1 MEWLIAIAVVSLLV
15 GLGFGI
21 DNSIKQQE
29 QLDIDEE
36 RLEMQKQSEFDKA
49 LESLDSLKDK
59 FDELKDITIPE
70 LEGKIQDTQRDIDLW
85 DDRYALET
93 GKIQM
98 ELDTVDDLIG
108 NWQNSYDAQT
118 LSAKAEGQEN
128 LSTLLSNWSDAEVMA
143 ADRGMGG
150 SMSLVAQQHK
160 QKAIA
165 YAGSDLSLAGND
177 GIYGAAYATLVANL
191 NSERSMYETKKGLLS
206 GQLGLT
212 QQTLEGELSAWTRNL
227 ENYTTSLGIQHENL
241 TGDNGYYKRMEEQ
254 LGVIER
260 KYDDLG
266 NKNPN
271 ALQKAR
277 NLLTEYR
284 QYI

>member
-1 MEWLIAIAVVSLLV
+1 MEVLLV
-15 GLGFGI
+15 IGLLGGLFFGGI
-21 DNSIKQQE
+21 SLGQKQE
-29 QLDIDEE
+29 QLDIDKE
-36 RLEMQKQSEFDKA
+36 RLEMEKQSEFDKA
-49 LESLDSLKDK
+49 LESLDSLKSK

-118 LSAKAEGQEN
+118 LSAKDQGQQN
-128 LSTLLSNWSDAEVMA
+128 LTALLSNWSDAEVMA

-150 SMSLVAQQHK
+150 SMSLVAQQQK
-160 QKAIA
+160 QRAVA
-165 YAGSDLSLAGND
+165 YAGSDLSLAGGD

>member
-1 MEWLIAIAVVSLLV
+1 MGWLIAIGVASLLV

>member
-1 MEWLIAIAVVSLLV
+1 MEILVVIGLIGSLFY
-15 GLGFGI
+15 GGIKLGQ
-21 DNSIKQQE
+21 QQE
-29 QLDIDEE
+29 QLNIDKE

-49 LESLDSLKDK
+49 LESLDSLKSK

-118 LSAKAEGQEN
+118 LSAKAEGQDN
-128 LSTLLSNWSDAEVMA
+128 LTALLSNWSDAEVMA

-150 SMSLVAQQHK
+150 SMSLVAQQQK
-160 QKAIA
+160 QRAVA
-165 YAGSDLSLAGND
+165 YAGSDLSLAGGD

-227 ENYTTSLGIQHENL
+227 ENYTTSLGTQYENL

-266 NKNPN
+266 NKNPD

>member
-1 MEWLIAIAVVSLLV
+1 MGWLIAIGVVSLIV

-21 DNSIKQQE
+21 DNSIKQQD
-29 QLDIDEE
+29 QIDIEKE
-36 RLEMQKQSEFDKA
+36 RLEMEKQSEFDKA
-49 LESLDSLKDK
+49 LESLDSLKSK

-118 LSAKAEGQEN
+118 LSAKDQGQQN
-128 LSTLLSNWSDAEVMA
+128 LTALLSNWSDAEVMA

-227 ENYTTSLGIQHENL
+227 ENYTTSLGTQYENL

-266 NKNPN
+266 NKNPD